1 MQSFVLQDAIILV
14 PPIEQRGNSR
24 NARLFLC
31 PIGPKL
37 NAEKT
42 QFFDRNSIFC
52 RNWTWNYQE
61 TQFFA
66 IFSYTQSQNAQSSI
80 AMCWYV
86 WYGRIKYCG
95 VWHGS
100 IKNISNSENSIISRK
115 LNGILLWN
123 SIFRLKTQ
131 FFFRQKLNKKT
142 LKLNFWIHFEQK

>member
-1 MQSFVLQDAIILV
+1 MTLY
-14 PPIEQRGNSR
+14 N
-24 NARLFLC
+24 RLFLC

-52 RNWTWNYQE
+52 RNWTWNSRE

-66 IFSYTQSQNAQSSI
+66 IFSYTLSQNAQSSI

-115 LNGILLWN
+115 LNGILIWN

-131 FFFRQKLNKKT
+131 FFSGKNSIKKRWNSIFGYI
-142 LKLNFWIHFEQK
+142 LSKSKFKNRAKKKPA